1 MLKRSHRDLL
11 VWQEAVDLVVFVY
24 RLTESFPKS
33 ELYGLTSQIR
43 RAAAS
48 VPANIA
54 EGAARAGTAEL
65 LRFLSIAQ
73 GSLSE
78 LDTHIE
84 VAHRL
89 GYLVDRAT
97 IDERLAR
104 VFQLLTGLTAS
115 LKSKR

>member
-1 MLKRSHRDLL
+1 MEL
-11 VWQEAVDLVVFVY
+11 VILVY
-24 RLTESFPKS
+24 QGTKDFPKA

-43 RAAAS
+43 RAAVS

-54 EGAARAGTAEL
+54 EGAARTGTPEL
-65 LRFLSIAQ
+65 LRFVSIAQ

-89 GYLVDRAT
+89 GFLQNRQH
-97 IDERLAR
+97 IDEKIAR
-104 VFQLLTGLTAS
+104 VFQLLTGLAAA
-115 LKSKR
+115 LKEK